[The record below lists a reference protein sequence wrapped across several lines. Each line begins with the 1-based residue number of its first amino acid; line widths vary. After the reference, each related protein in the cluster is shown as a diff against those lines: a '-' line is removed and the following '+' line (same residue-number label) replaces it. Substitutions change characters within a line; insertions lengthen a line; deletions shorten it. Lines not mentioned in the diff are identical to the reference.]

1 MIDIPSRDLRPTGV
15 AAARDHQRDAALRR
29 DLQALQSLA
38 ALESDWD
45 TYGAEPPNST
55 ALRPA
60 RDALRRLH
68 QVACLPDTIVPS
80 VEGGVAFSF
89 VHGRKHADIE
99 FTNDGEVFVITSTS
113 ADDVVVQEFALAEL
127 EEAVRSAC
135 VYLGR
140 Q

>member
-15 AAARDHQRDAALRR
+15 AAARDHQHDAALLR

-38 ALESDWD
+38 ALEPDWD

-89 VHGRKHADIE
+89 VNGRKHADIE

-127 EEAVRSAC
+127 EEAVGSAC